1 MWRSLELVTVSHL
14 ATSVAE
20 DFFFFLLSGCTSGE
34 QKGIDWEKRSTRNS
48 AWDSREIRGSFEG
61 RWSIHCMC
69 IVIVMFLLISA
80 FAFFDPMFS
89 LQVVANMRGTDAEE
103 VAERVKTQPS
113 LSGLQ
118 VKFENSWGS
127 QAPSSNPKMSF
138 GVYSE
143 YFHWFGRW

>member
-1 MWRSLELVTVSHL
+1 
-14 ATSVAE
+14 
-20 DFFFFLLSGCTSGE
+20 
-34 QKGIDWEKRSTRNS
+34 
-48 AWDSREIRGSFEG
+48 
-61 RWSIHCMC
+61 MC
-69 IVIVMFLLISA
+69 IVIVMFLLIST

-127 QAPSSNPKMSF
+127 QVLVPTQKCLS
-138 GVYSE
+138 VYIQSISTDLN
-143 YFHWFGRW
+143 R

>member
-1 MWRSLELVTVSHL
+1 MS
-14 ATSVAE
+14 
-20 DFFFFLLSGCTSGE
+20 
-34 QKGIDWEKRSTRNS
+34 
-48 AWDSREIRGSFEG
+48 
-61 RWSIHCMC
+61 
-69 IVIVMFLLISA
+69 IVIVMFLFIST

-143 YFHWFGRW
+143 YIH